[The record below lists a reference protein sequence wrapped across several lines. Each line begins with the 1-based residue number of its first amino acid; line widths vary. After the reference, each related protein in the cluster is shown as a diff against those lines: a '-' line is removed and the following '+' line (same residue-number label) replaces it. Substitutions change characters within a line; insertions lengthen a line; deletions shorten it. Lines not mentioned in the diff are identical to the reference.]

1 MKGFNILLVVLVAFC
16 SCKQKVKSDTDANE
30 MQKNPTYVSFGEE
43 LSASGVEK
51 PEKVLA
57 SYMELGESDTLKTK
71 FSAKVKDVCQMKG
84 CWMKLELGDGVET
97 MVKFK
102 DYGFFV
108 PTDIV
113 GKEVVVNGNAFLEV
127 LSVEDQKHYAEDADK
142 TDEEIAAITEEVRNY
157 GFEADGVL
165 LKQ

>member
-1 MKGFNILLVVLVAFC
+1 MKGFNILLVVLVLFSA
-16 SCKQKVKSDTDANE
+16 CKQQEKSAKNVDE
-30 MQKNPTYVSFGEE
+30 MQKNTAYESYGEK
-43 LSASGVEK
+43 LSTSGIEK

-57 SYMELGESDTLKTK
+57 SYRALGASDTLKTK
-71 FSAKVKDVCQMKG
+71 FSARVKEVCQVKG
-84 CWMKLELGDGVET
+84 CWMKLELPDGAET

-127 LSVEDQKHYAEDADK
+127 VSVDDQKHYAQDAGK
-142 TDEEIAAITEEVRNY
+142 SEKEIAAITEEIRNY